1 MGLLNKIKMRTYCK
15 EARESFTNT
24 STSFYELNP
33 KNVQYSIS
41 FSIEHIVLI
50 LILNVQ
56 YSIFNINNQ
65 YSILITP
72 LAVSFTELFVIVDS
86 PLMLTIEKEIS
97 LFPKVS
103 LRDSKEFVR
112 MLAILCPSSGQN
124 GAENSK
130 SRNSMLYQARDFVS
144 AGHCA
149 QVSLLSL

>member
-24 STSFYELNP
+24 STSFYELNS

-72 LAVSFTELFVIVDS
+72 LCLPTYLPAYVS
-86 PLMLTIEKEIS
+86 
-97 LFPKVS
+97 VS
-103 LRDSKEFVR
+103 DL
-112 MLAILCPSSGQN
+112 I
-124 GAENSK
+124 
-130 SRNSMLYQARDFVS
+130 
-144 AGHCA
+144 
-149 QVSLLSL
+149 

>member
-24 STSFYELNP
+24 STSFYELNS

-72 LAVSFTELFVIVDS
+72 L
-86 PLMLTIEKEIS
+86 LTAHCQYQ
-97 LFPKVS
+97 PKVS
-103 LRDSKEFVR
+103 PLGVITPACIYIS
-112 MLAILCPSSGQN
+112 
-124 GAENSK
+124 NSIREK
-130 SRNSMLYQARDFVS
+130 GRPN
-144 AGHCA
+144 
-149 QVSLLSL
+149 